1 MRGNCPNPGLC
12 QPQVPTAA
20 VRAPWQGRAGAETG
34 VSQGETW
41 AHLLLRE
48 PTLRLPKRKI
58 KKSTLITARAI
69 KARNSLN
76 AHIDAAGTVSKINPV
91 K

>member
-41 AHLLLRE
+41 AHLLSRE